1 MAKTRTVIDIKT
13 PRGPTKRV
21 TDRVSPE
28 DTRMNDIGAIP
39 KWTMPPAPPEPSP
52 PPPPS
57 PPPFSSGALSGPT
70 KHPKRVT
77 DRVSAEDTMND
88 IGMRKRAE
96 TRDDDAPN
104 GNVEVGPIT
113 PMKKGGKVKAPKKFS
128 RGGGIEVRG
137 KTKGRFV

>member
-39 KWTMPPAPPEPSP
+39 KWTIPLP
-52 PPPPS
+52 PP

-77 DRVSAEDTMND
+77 GRVSAEDTMND
-88 IGMRKRAE
+88 IGMRKSAG
-96 TRDDDAPN
+96 APD

>member
-1 MAKTRTVIDIKT
+1 
-13 PRGPTKRV
+13 
-21 TDRVSPE
+21 
-28 DTRMNDIGAIP
+28 MNDIGAIP
-39 KWTMPPAPPEPSP
+39 KWTIPLP
-52 PPPPS
+52 PP

-88 IGMRKRAE
+88 IGMRKSAE

>member
-1 MAKTRTVIDIKT
+1 MAKTRDNPEDIAVRKNLTPLDPTIPPKLRSRTVIDIKT

-21 TDRVSPE
+21 T
-28 DTRMNDIGAIP
+28 G
-39 KWTMPPAPPEPSP
+39 
-52 PPPPS
+52 
-57 PPPFSSGALSGPT
+57 
-70 KHPKRVT
+70 H
-77 DRVSAEDTMND
+77 VSAEDTMND
-88 IGMRKRAE
+88 IGMRKSAE